1 MDRTDFETN
10 QHQQKQAEKDQCTYP
25 DNLSYS
31 TASLDDIELETSPVP
46 KSKTSSESEQ
56 ERRLAFRDRYNVR
69 EILCQGGQANVHKAY
84 DKVACKEVAIKVYS
98 KAKL

>member
-1 MDRTDFETN
+1 MDRTDFEKN
-10 QHQQKQAEKDQCTYP
+10 QHQKKQAEKDQYT
-25 DNLSYS
+25 DRHDLSFS
-31 TASLDDIELETSPVP
+31 TASLEDIELEASPIP

-56 ERRLAFRDRYNVR
+56 EKRLAFRDRYNVR
-69 EILCQGGQANVHKAY
+69 QILCQGGQANVHKAY